1 MEFVCSNSP
10 TLQFKKRIVKVHQVA
25 TPRSGIMAPT
35 TRPMYDEDPDA
46 LYRGVPSRVPRVR
59 AISSTDRLLRPTK
72 ASLAASREKVL
83 TGKDKELAEA
93 REQARKRR
101 RLARVAK
108 ENGRLTIPQSPKF
121 RKMKKATPRSRAD
134 MLTRTSRELLE
145 IAAIRKRVQAQK
157 RKTQKYHDAT
167 TLGAAPGKSDQ
178 FSRALT
184 ASGGVGVPAVRRP
197 KLTTPMGFQFEIDKR
212 AAAAEARRSLKRK
225 SVAVTSKEVE
235 EAPLTEEDLKAEEEE
250 EEEKQPPLKQRRKSA
265 AA

>member
-1 MEFVCSNSP
+1 
-10 TLQFKKRIVKVHQVA
+10 
-25 TPRSGIMAPT
+25 MAPT
-35 TRPMYDEDPDA
+35 TRAMYDDESDA
-46 LYRGVPSRVPRVR
+46 LYRGAPARVPKVR
-59 AISSTDRLLRPTK
+59 AISATDRLLKPTQ
-72 ASLAASREKVL
+72 ASLTASRKKVL

-121 RKMKKATPRSRAD
+121 RQMKKTTPRSRAD

-157 RKTQKYHDAT
+157 RKTQQYHDAT
-167 TLGAAPGKSDQ
+167 THGAAPGKSAQ

-197 KLTTPMGFQFEIDKR
+197 KLTTPVGFEFQVDKR
-212 AAAAEARRSLKRK
+212 AATAETRRSLKRK
-225 SVAVTSKEVE
+225 RMTVAVQKVATTEKVVSDKE
-235 EAPLTEEDLKAEEEE
+235 EAPLQKQLKVNGDVSE
-250 EEEKQPPLKQRRKSA
+250 
-265 AA
+265 

>member
-1 MEFVCSNSP
+1 
-10 TLQFKKRIVKVHQVA
+10 
-25 TPRSGIMAPT
+25 MAPT
-35 TRPMYDEDPDA
+35 TRPVYDDDPDA
-46 LYRGVPSRVPRVR
+46 LYRGAPPTRTQTSR
-59 AISSTDRLLRPTK
+59 K
-72 ASLAASREKVL
+72 KVL

-121 RKMKKATPRSRAD
+121 RQMKKMTPRSRAD

-167 TLGAAPGKSDQ
+167 TYGAAPGKSAQ

-184 ASGGVGVPAVRRP
+184 ASGGVGVPAIRRP
-197 KLTTPMGFQFEIDKR
+197 KLTTPVGFEFEIDKR
-212 AAAAEARRSLKRK
+212 AAMAETRRSFKRK
-225 SVAVTSKEVE
+225 SVTVALQEVE
-235 EAPLTEEDLKAEEEE
+235 TTEEVILDKEE
-250 EEEKQPPLKQRRKSA
+250 PPLKKQQKSMA
-265 AA
+265 T

>member
-1 MEFVCSNSP
+1 
-10 TLQFKKRIVKVHQVA
+10 
-25 TPRSGIMAPT
+25 MAPT
-35 TRPMYDEDPDA
+35 TRPIYDDDPDA
-46 LYRGVPSRVPRVR
+46 LYRGAPPPMRTQTSR
-59 AISSTDRLLRPTK
+59 K
-72 ASLAASREKVL
+72 KVL

-121 RKMKKATPRSRAD
+121 RQTKKMTPRSRAD

-167 TLGAAPGKSDQ
+167 THGAAPGKSAQ

-184 ASGGVGVPAVRRP
+184 ACGGVGVPAIRRP
-197 KLTTPMGFQFEIDKR
+197 KLTTPVGFEFEIDKR
-212 AAAAEARRSLKRK
+212 AATAETRRSFKRK
-225 SVAVTSKEVE
+225 SVTVALQQVE
-235 EAPLTEEDLKAEEEE
+235 TTEEVILNKEE
-250 EEEKQPPLKQRRKSA
+250 PPLKKQQKSMA
-265 AA
+265 T